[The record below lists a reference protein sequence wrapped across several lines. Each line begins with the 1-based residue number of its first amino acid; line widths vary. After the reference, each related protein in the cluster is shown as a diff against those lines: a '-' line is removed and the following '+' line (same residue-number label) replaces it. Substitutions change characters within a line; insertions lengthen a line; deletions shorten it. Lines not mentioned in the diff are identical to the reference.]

1 MSPKNKKQ
9 LYFQNFWPPENLFI
23 LHNIICIYIYY
34 VDVVVVVV
42 VARAVVGV
50 VVVVVAVVVVV
61 SC

>member
-23 LHNIICIYIYY
+23 LHNNICIYIYY
-34 VDVVVVVV
+34 VDVDVVE
-42 VARAVVGV
+42 

-61 SC
+61 VVSC